1 MKVKYYRH
9 SDLHKGFKLS
19 EEMKIESKEKLKF
32 NVEVEKVNS
41 IYAQS
46 MQKQTQYLMSQP
58 NETDTLK
65 QIVFLLVLPLLICL
79 LLENFD
85 FILV

>member
-1 MKVKYYRH
+1 
-9 SDLHKGFKLS
+9 
-19 EEMKIESKEKLKF
+19 
-32 NVEVEKVNS
+32 
-41 IYAQS
+41 

-85 FILV
+85 FILE